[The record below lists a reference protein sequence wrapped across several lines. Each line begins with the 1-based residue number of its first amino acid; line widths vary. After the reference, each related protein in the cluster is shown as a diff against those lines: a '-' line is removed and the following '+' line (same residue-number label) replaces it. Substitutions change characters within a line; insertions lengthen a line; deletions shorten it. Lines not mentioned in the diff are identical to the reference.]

1 VEHPKPRQ
9 KLAVE
14 NFHMTIDGKVSFPT
28 VEVIHE
34 KTPEPRTEAAI
45 FMTGLLE
52 SVLNMGE
59 QLMAFLADTNVQP
72 AWHGISVVEFPPS
85 SSEPSRQVL
94 LRDEHERRHDTYRV
108 MA

>member
-1 VEHPKPRQ
+1 
-9 KLAVE
+9 
-14 NFHMTIDGKVSFPT
+14 MTIDGKVSFPT

-72 AWHGISVVEFPPS
+72 AWHGISVVEFPP
-85 SSEPSRQVL
+85 EA
-94 LRDEHERRHDTYRV
+94 RRSPHVRYYFAMNMNGV
-108 MA
+108 MTPIG